1 MQPYTHL
8 LARARRDPP
17 WLPVI
22 YLVIFLVIFLLASLV
37 IPASAQ
43 TTCGPI
49 EAIHTALTDQYGL
62 QFQDSRAD
70 PSAPGGVAEL
80 WINHQTG
87 AFAVLVYPQSGVACL
102 VHTGQ
107 SDKLISYAA

>member
-1 MQPYTHL
+1 MKPCAHL

-17 WLPVI
+17 W
-22 YLVIFLVIFLLASLV
+22 FLVIFLLMPLA

-49 EAIHTALTDQYGL
+49 EAIHTALTDQYGEQL
-62 QFQDSRAD
+62 QESRDD
-70 PSAPGGVAEL
+70 PRAPGGVAEL
-80 WINHQTG
+80 WINHRTG
-87 AFAVLVYPQSGVACL
+87 TFTVLVYPQPGVACL
-102 VHTGQ
+102 VQTGQ